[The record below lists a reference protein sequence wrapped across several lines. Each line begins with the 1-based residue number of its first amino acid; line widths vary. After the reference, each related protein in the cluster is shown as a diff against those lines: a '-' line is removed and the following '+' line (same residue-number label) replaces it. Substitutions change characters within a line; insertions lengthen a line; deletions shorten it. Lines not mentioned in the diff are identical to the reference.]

1 MSSVL
6 LSPEKAVAY
15 CAIVLSDIAL
25 NPFRNNTRIE
35 YCSFHLDL
43 AGISMPH
50 VDVKGALNEDQLS
63 AIREMIDKNLSSSKY
78 RFAKI
83 LHHYRGKVSKCLNS
97 RKLESIQYEWLHNSA
112 NIDVDIKLS
121 PKVIVEE
128 RLHNWT
134 KRASDKSAPGM
145 VGKSYTEYLESV
157 FTRLV

>member
-6 LSPEKAVAY
+6 SSPEKAVAY

-50 VDVKGALNEDQLS
+50 VDAEGALNEDQLS

-78 RFAKI
+78 
-83 LHHYRGKVSKCLNS
+83 
-97 RKLESIQYEWLHNSA
+97 
-112 NIDVDIKLS
+112 LS
-121 PKVIVEE
+121 LI
-128 RLHNWT
+128 HI
-134 KRASDKSAPGM
+134 
-145 VGKSYTEYLESV
+145 
-157 FTRLV
+157 